1 VFNILV
7 CEDEKNI
14 RHLMREYLEQNGYN
28 VYESENGEQALEM
41 LDKAHIDL
49 IITDIMM
56 PLMDGYTLSDEIRQ
70 SGNDIPILMVT
81 AKETLDDKRKGFNI
95 GIDDY
100 MVKPI
105 DIDEMIL
112 RVCALLRRSKTASE
126 RKLVVGSTILNL
138 DGFTINEKE
147 LPKKEFLL
155 IFKLLSQPGRIFTR
169 FQLMEEIWGY
179 DSESDVRTIDVHIKR
194 LREKVE
200 ENPDFEIVTVKGL
213 GYKAVKK

>member
-1 VFNILV
+1 MV

>member
-1 VFNILV
+1 
-7 CEDEKNI
+7 
-14 RHLMREYLEQNGYN
+14 MREYLEQNGYN